1 MSCKIFLSLACEFL
15 TDFIYISMSNDVKIF
30 KDMEKLADDWITK
43 GTLDFEYKKYVL
55 LAYLQN
61 VSKSFE
67 QHKLYPSFAELIMHY
82 KNAANLKQG
91 KQQLMK
97 SFPKKLTYLDFKNFK
112 MYFESKIQDDEKLE
126 ELEEIIN
133 FAMNQLQNKITVGKD
148 IFDDVEKQLIIEP
161 VGVKALEENEGLLLI
176 DPQYDPFYHIYQYRI
191 SIFEAAEE
199 TVRGLQTVFIDR
211 IKKSIGTTLEQIKI
225 QVLKNIQLVSNYSAF
240 RVVALQ
246 PYPYEETLLPIV
258 KRSFSNYINGQYE

>member
-1 MSCKIFLSLACEFL
+1 
-15 TDFIYISMSNDVKIF
+15 
-30 KDMEKLADDWITK
+30 MEKLADDWITK

-61 VSKSFE
+61 VGKSFE
-67 QHKLYPSFAELIMHY
+67 QHKLYPSFADLIMHY
-82 KNAANLKQG
+82 KNAAQLKDG
-91 KQQLMK
+91 KQKLWK
-97 SFPKKLTYLDFKNFK
+97 SFPKELTQLDLKNFRLF
-112 MYFESKIQDDEKLE
+112 FESKVAEDDQLK
-126 ELEEIIN
+126 ELEDIID
-133 FAMNQLQNKITVGKD
+133 FSMNKLSNHIALGKN
-148 IFDDVEKQLIIEP
+148 IFDAVEKQLIIEP

-176 DPQYDPFYHIYQYRI
+176 DPQYDPFYHIYRYRI

-199 TVRGLQTVFIDR
+199 RVRGLQTIFIDR

-258 KRSFSNYINGQYE
+258 KRSFSSYLDNSHS